1 MYAGSLFVGHY
12 PAEELVN
19 HFYKMTNQL
28 EVNGRHLLY
37 LGVDGPTVNV
47 KFERDRNDGLKK
59 KENTTILNL
68 GTCSLHSAF
77 KKGLQEPDFAF
88 ESFFND
94 LSLFFKLSA
103 ARREDYSGVA
113 LVTGIAA
120 EFARKFGATR

>member
-1 MYAGSLFVGHY
+1 MYADSLFVGHC
-12 PAEELVN
+12 PAEVLVN

-28 EVNGRHLLY
+28 EVNRRHLLY

-68 GTCSLHSAF
+68 GTCSLHPVHSAF

-94 LSLFFKLSA
+94 LSLFFKRSA
-103 ARREDYSGVA
+103 ARVRIIQE
-113 LVTGIAA
+113 
-120 EFARKFGATR
+120 

>member
-59 KENTTILNL
+59 KEGEHHHPEFRHLLSSFCIQ
-68 GTCSLHSAF
+68 
-77 KKGLQEPDFAF
+77 KGPSRA
-88 ESFFND
+88 
-94 LSLFFKLSA
+94 
-103 ARREDYSGVA
+103 
-113 LVTGIAA
+113 
-120 EFARKFGATR
+120 